1 MMMLGSSAFFHD
13 CSMLSKPISGTRF
26 HLGKTGQSTPISG
39 TRLHLGKTGQSNPI
53 SDSHL
58 YLTKLARVPNL
69 QLTPASRQAGR
80 STPEHQCPTNARVMP
95 IPEHRAWPCDGDL
108 DLAFCK
114 TSCCSLLVLAMII
127 TIFFG
132 ISITTV
138 ASLKMSSSFAA
149 HGEHLNDPPGGRH
162 RLAIRFNEK
171 PGISKLFKLLSPLVH
186 FLSVFCS
193 SCC

>member
-80 STPEHQCPTNARVMP
+80 STPEHQCPT
-95 IPEHRAWPCDGDL
+95 GDL

-138 ASLKMSSSFAA
+138 ASLKMTSSFAA